1 MTGKFALITGCG
13 AGGIGQALAYGLH
26 DKEDPDVYRGYTVIA
41 TLLPHEDDTHLTARN
56 VKIYRV
62 DGTSEKS
69 VKELHTAPETH
80 ANGRLDILI
89 NNAYTMPAVDTDAA
103 QVEKMFRVNVF
114 GPMQMVHVFH
124 RMLIAGQGVIV
135 NIGSIGGICPYV
147 YGSSYNASKSALIHW
162 GNTLRVEMLPFGV
175 RVVNVISGEVA
186 TNILKTDFNRSLPEG
201 SVYGPLADA
210 FRQHVRRTPNTMT
223 PEEYAKGVIEEIVK
237 PSPKAWFFYGNAPT
251 LVWFFSTFLPHT
263 AFDWLFYR
271 WFNLEK
277 LAIRFREEKIGGL

>member
-1 MTGKFALITGCG
+1 MAGKFALITGCG
-13 AGGIGQALAYGLH
+13 GGGIGQALAYGLR
-26 DKEDPDVYRGYTVIA
+26 DKGYTVIA

-56 VKIYRV
+56 VKFYRV
-62 DGTSEKS
+62 DVTSEKS
-69 VKELHTAPETH
+69 VRELHTALETLT
-80 ANGRLDILI
+80 NGRLDILI
-89 NNAYTMPAVDTDAA
+89 NNAGIVYTMPAVDTDAA

-147 YGSSYNASKSALIHW
+147 
-162 GNTLRVEMLPFGV
+162 
-175 RVVNVISGEVA
+175 A

-237 PSPKAWFFYGNAPT
+237 PSSKAWFWYGNATT

>member
-1 MTGKFALITGCG
+1 MAGIFALITGCG
-13 AGGIGQALAYGLH
+13 AGGIGQALAYGLR
-26 DKEDPDVYRGYTVIA
+26 DKGYTVIA
-41 TLLPHEDDTHLTARN
+41 TLLPHEDDTHLIARN
-56 VKIYRV
+56 VKVYRV
-62 DGTSEKS
+62 DVTSEKS
-69 VKELHTAPETH
+69 VKELHTALETLT
-80 ANGRLDILI
+80 NGRLNILI
-89 NNAYTMPAVDTDAA
+89 NNAGIVYTMPAVDTDAA

-147 YGSSYNASKSALIHW
+147 YGSSYNASKAALIHW

-237 PSPKAWFFYGNAPT
+237 PSPKAWFWYGNATT
-251 LVWFFSTFLPHT
+251 LVWFFRTFLPHT

-277 LAIRFREEKIGGL
+277 LAIRFREGKIEGL